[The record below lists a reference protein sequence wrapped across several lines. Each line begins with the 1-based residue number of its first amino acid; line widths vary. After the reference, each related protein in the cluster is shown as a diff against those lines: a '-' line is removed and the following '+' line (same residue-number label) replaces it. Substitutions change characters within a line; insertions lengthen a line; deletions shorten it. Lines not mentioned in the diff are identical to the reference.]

1 VCYRYTVKPVYKGHS
16 RVAENVPVYKG
27 FNYIHYSLLGKIS
40 LPFIDSDLLLKKST
54 LLDRFD
60 YISEYKRRLLI

>member
-40 LPFIDSDLLLKKST
+40 LPFIDSDLLLKKKYPF
-54 LLDRFD
+54 R
-60 YISEYKRRLLI
+60 

>member
-1 VCYRYTVKPVYKGHS
+1 MWYRYTVKPVYKGHS

-40 LPFIDSDLLLKKST
+40 LPFIDSDLLLKKKYPFRQVW
-54 LLDRFD
+54 LYFR
-60 YISEYKRRLLI
+60 I